1 MSGILSE
8 GYPGCLHLRGVIATI
23 FLDQHSFCRES
34 LPGAALIFL
43 TAQHPASRLR
53 SNLEYAAA
61 ADWFTA
67 FLV

>member
-8 GYPGCLHLRGVIATI
+8 GHPGCLHLRGDIATI

-43 TAQHPASRLR
+43 TAQPASRLR
-53 SNLEYAAA
+53 STPEYAAA